1 MNGLRTGGHKRTIL
15 GVVVLTGLLAGLGC
29 VAGRSG
35 LSEGKKGESRMEIIG
50 HRGASADAPENTL
63 ASVRLGWE
71 QGADAVEV
79 DVYLTRDG
87 HLAVIHDKTT
97 QRTAGLDKPVTE
109 QTLAE
114 LQSLDAGSWKD
125 ARWAGER
132 IPTLE
137 DVLATVPDGKRL
149 VVEIK
154 DSPATVQE
162 LKRAFEASGK
172 RPEQMVVIAFS
183 LEVCAEAKRALPDHK
198 VYYLAEFKQDKDTQ
212 VWGPPAAEL
221 IAKARQARV
230 DGLDMGYKGP
240 LDAAFVKEAHA
251 AGLEVLVWTVDK
263 PEDARRMIEA
273 GVSGLTTN
281 RPGAL
286 RRELGSN

>member
-1 MNGLRTGGHKRTIL
+1 
-15 GVVVLTGLLAGLGC
+15 V
-29 VAGRSG
+29 
-35 LSEGKKGESRMEIIG
+35 EIIA

-87 HLAVIHDKTT
+87 RLAVIHDKTT
-97 QRTAGLDKPVTE
+97 KRTAGLDKPVTE

-114 LQSLDAGSWKD
+114 LQSLDAGAWKD

-137 DVLATVPDGKRL
+137 DVLATVPEGKRL

-162 LKRAFEASGK
+162 VKRVFQASGK

-183 LEVCAEAKRALPDHK
+183 IEVCVEAKRVLPDHP
-198 VYYLAEFKQDKDTQ
+198 VYWLAEFKQDKDTQ

-221 IAKARQARV
+221 IAKACQARV
-230 DGLDMGYKGP
+230 DGVDMGYKGP
-240 LDAAFVKEAHA
+240 LDAAFVKEARA
-251 AGLEVLVWTVDK
+251 AGLDVLVWTVDK

-286 RRELGSN
+286 RKELTGN

>member
-1 MNGLRTGGHKRTIL
+1 
-15 GVVVLTGLLAGLGC
+15 V
-29 VAGRSG
+29 
-35 LSEGKKGESRMEIIG
+35 EIIA

-87 HLAVIHDKTT
+87 RLAVIHDKTT
-97 QRTAGLDKPVTE
+97 KRTAGLDKPVAE

-125 ARWAGER
+125 ARWTGER
-132 IPTLE
+132 IPVLE

-154 DSPATVQE
+154 DAAATVGE
-162 LKRAFEASGK
+162 LKRVFEASGK
-172 RPEQMVVIAFS
+172 RPEQMAIISFE
-183 LEVCAEAKRALPDHK
+183 LDVCAEAKRALPDHP
-198 VYYLAEFKQDKDTQ
+198 VYYLAEFEQDKATQ
-212 VWGPPAAEL
+212 VWSPTVAEL
-221 IAKARQARV
+221 IEQAHQARV
-230 DGLDMGYKGP
+230 DGLDLSFKGP
-240 LDAAFVKEAHA
+240 VDAALVKEARA
-251 AGLEVLVWTVDK
+251 AGLDVLVWTVDK
-263 PEDARRMIEA
+263 PEDARRMVEA

-286 RRELGSN
+286 RKELVSN